1 MRREREEAWGQPF
14 QRRCSSRLSTGVLQR
29 RMRSA
34 TVLRRRHPGASV
46 GDGFGTRPRKC
57 RGGICKPKRNR
68 RVRNE
73 TGVKVLSV
81 WMTIESWV
89 QKVWDMTAPPATPEK
104 SAAFS
109 TGDLWNETKVTMTPE
124 RISRIY
130 IRDLEDLYIT
140 IADYFRGRGG
150 PSSMRLSDN
159 SVKLL
164 LYGVEV
170 FDVSLPTSSREGI
183 SFQFEVSSSVRTQD
197 FFDDRL
203 GSVENTRRDIEE
215 AFDVIDRFARL
226 HLPDKYLAAWAYAAD
241 RS

>member
-1 MRREREEAWGQPF
+1 M
-14 QRRCSSRLSTGVLQR
+14 SRLSTGVLQR

-34 TVLRRRHPGASV
+34 TVLRRRHPEASV
-46 GDGFGTRPRKC
+46 GDGFVTHPRQA
-57 RGGICKPKRNR
+57 RGEIFKPKRNG

-81 WMTIESWV
+81 WKTIESWV
-89 QKVWDMTAPPATPEK
+89 QKVWDMTAPPATSEK
-104 SAAFS
+104 SVALS
-109 TGDLWNETKVTMTPE
+109 TGDLWNEAKVTMAPE
-124 RISRIY
+124 RRRGIY

-140 IADYFRGRGG
+140 IEDYFRGRGG
-150 PSSMRLSDN
+150 PMSMRLSDK
-159 SVKLL
+159 SVRLL

-170 FDVSLPTSSREGI
+170 FYVSLPNSSREGI
-183 SFQFEVSSSVRTQD
+183 SFQFEVSSSLRTQH
-197 FFDDRL
+197 FFDVRL
-203 GSVENTRRDIEE
+203 GSVENTRRDIER